1 MLIAGLVCF
10 WGMGFFFYAYSAFFY
25 ANGFFLLCLQFFLF
39 CSWFLFYANGFF
51 FYAKGSFFYAALW
64 EEVTLGGP
72 SAECNCQEG
81 LVQNVIVGRL

>member
-1 MLIAGLVCF
+1 MLIVL
-10 WGMGFFFYAYSAFFY
+10 FFY
-25 ANGFFLLCLQFFLF
+25 ANGFFSVVLAVLSFLLLVFF
-39 CSWFLFYANGFF
+39 FYANGFF

>member
-1 MLIAGLVCF
+1 MLMVS
-10 WGMGFFFYAYSAFFY
+10 FFM
-25 ANGFFLLCLQFFLF
+25 LRVL
-39 CSWFLFYANGFF
+39 
-51 FYAKGSFFYAALW
+51 FFYAALW

>member
-1 MLIAGLVCF
+1 MLMVFSVMLAVLSLMLLVS
-10 WGMGFFFYAYSAFFY
+10 FFMLMVSFFM
-25 ANGFFLLCLQFFLF
+25 LRVL
-39 CSWFLFYANGFF
+39 
-51 FYAKGSFFYAALW
+51 FFYAALW

>member
-1 MLIAGLVCF
+1 MLIVLFFMLMVFFCYACSS
-10 WGMGFFFYAYSAFFY
+10 FFYAPGVF
-25 ANGFFLLCLQFFLF
+25 
-39 CSWFLFYANGFF
+39 FYANGFF